1 MMQVTNEALRKLV
14 IKYTREAGV
23 RTLERKIGALCRA
36 VAVKLVE
43 NETICPVA
51 LQQDQLSNQS
61 AVTVA
66 VAHPPSLP
74 IVIDEMAIEGILGPP
89 QYDQEMD
96 ARLLQPGVAVGL
108 AWTVAGGEIMFVEAS
123 RMEGDGQ
130 LVLTGQLG
138 DVMKESAKLALNWLR
153 IHADKFHIPVQKGTD
168 LMEGTDVHIHFPAGA
183 VGKDGP
189 SAGITIV
196 TVLVSLFTGRT
207 VLPDVA
213 MTGEITLQGLV
224 LPVGGIK
231 DKVLA
236 AHRAGMR
243 KVILPKRNKKDLQE
257 VPASIK
263 DDLSF
268 CFVTHIE
275 EVLQEAFEGGFPDLP
290 SSVEHVLSKL

>member
-1 MMQVTNEALRKLV
+1 MGRRLFKKKRK
-14 IKYTREAGV
+14 TAHQF
-23 RTLERKIGALCRA
+23 GA
-36 VAVKLVE
+36 
-43 NETICPVA
+43 
-51 LQQDQLSNQS
+51 
-61 AVTVA
+61 
-66 VAHPPSLP
+66 
-74 IVIDEMAIEGILGPP
+74 PP

-96 ARLLQPGVAVGL
+96 SRLLQPGVAVGL
-108 AWTVAGGEIMFVEAS
+108 AWTAAGGEIMFVEAS

-153 IHADKFHIPVQKGTD
+153 IHADK
-168 LMEGTDVHIHFPAGA
+168 
-183 VGKDGP
+183 
-189 SAGITIV
+189 
-196 TVLVSLFTGRT
+196 
-207 VLPDVA
+207 
-213 MTGEITLQGLV
+213 
-224 LPVGGIK
+224 VGGIK

-236 AHRAGMR
+236 AHRAGMC

-263 DDLSF
+263 EDLTF